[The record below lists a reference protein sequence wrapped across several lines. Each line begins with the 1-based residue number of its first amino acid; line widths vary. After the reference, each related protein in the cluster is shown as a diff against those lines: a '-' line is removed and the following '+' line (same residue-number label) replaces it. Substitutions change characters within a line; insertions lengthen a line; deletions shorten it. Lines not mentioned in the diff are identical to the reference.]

1 MKEYLGEVALPW
13 EDWFSNREGGLRHI
27 HLTIQGMQ
35 WVLVFMVRGNAE
47 GVCNCSQWA
56 WFQYVKAR
64 MWLGW
69 PGLRVGLSS
78 PSTPWFWWDF
88 LNIHLCLCMSTPYTH
103 LILIVNPTHFFSYF
117 LTTMP
122 YTYHNSSLTHP
133 TQKAWTL
140 SFQPSQKVHQDGAV
154 SVQMMDQMM
163 GILSMP
169 QKNLPHPWAPPE
181 CTHLPYALFFPID
194 SCGTTQVRA
203 SAAPSSDPSW
213 GSGIVTMLQLNF
225 ISTNASQPQDSS
237 CFNAINL
244 YSHISHNAFELTQCI
259 HPGDWDTIIV
269 GRIPIATGVEKEKWK
284 MFWCWRWV
292 RIERK
297 KADYRFGTANDVV
310 GIVEFDS
317 ECRQSARLKMV
328 GVVGFIVM
336 LLGSS

>member
-1 MKEYLGEVALPW
+1 MAWIK
-13 EDWFSNREGGLRHI
+13 GGLVIPLNASILMRLSQHSSLPLYVYTI
-27 HLTIQGMQ
+27 HTSYPHCQPNTLLFI
-35 WVLVFMVRGNAE
+35 F
-47 GVCNCSQWA
+47 
-56 WFQYVKAR
+56 
-64 MWLGW
+64 
-69 PGLRVGLSS
+69 
-78 PSTPWFWWDF
+78 
-88 LNIHLCLCMSTPYTH
+88 PYH
-103 LILIVNPTHFFSYF
+103 HAI
-117 LTTMP
+117 
-122 YTYHNSSLTHP
+122 YHNSSLTHP

-154 SVQMMDQMM
+154 SAQMMDQMM

-169 QKNLPHPWAPPE
+169 QKNLPHPLAPPD
-181 CTHLPYALFFPID
+181 CTHLPYALFFPIN
-194 SCGTTQVRA
+194 SCGTTQVIA
-203 SAAPSSDPSW
+203 STAPSSDPSW

-237 CFNAINL
+237 YFNAINL

-259 HPGDWDTIIV
+259 HPWDWDTIIV
-269 GRIPIATGVEKEKWK
+269 GRILIATGVEKEKWK

-328 GVVGFIVM
+328 GVVGFIVA